1 MRIARRILVAFLL
14 PLASCIRPLV
24 NPEPVSASTTLS
36 IPDAVQRITAAVV
49 IDGFE
54 IVLSDPVTGTLVAK
68 RERGPKGNSDFLRC
82 AFAKGSIAETH
93 GVTSLVVSIS
103 IRNLNGVNSVLVNTK
118 TTTIYPTLMN
128 SLLAKPPSEVD
139 CVTNGKAEDG
149 IRQAISS
156 ASASGRSYVP

>member
-1 MRIARRILVAFLL
+1 MRIVRRILVTFLL
-14 PLASCIRPLV
+14 PLASCVRPLV
-24 NPEPVSASTTLS
+24 NPEPVSASTPLS

-68 RERGPKGNSDFLRC
+68 RERGPKGNSDYLRC

-103 IRNLNGVNSVLVNTK
+103 IRKLGNQSSVLVNTR
-118 TTTIYPTLMN
+118 TTTTYPTLMN
-128 SLLAKPPSEVD
+128 GLLARPPSEVD
-139 CVTNGKAEDG
+139 CVTNGKAEES

-156 ASASGRSYVP
+156 ASISGSGYVP